1 MNGSSTVSE
10 RVFSKCGFVT
20 TGRRNRLSGKML
32 EATLFLNS
40 CSRVPWIWKEVAVQ
54 PTKKGRKVKKL
65 AENAEEVKEV

>member
-10 RVFSKCGFVT
+10 RVFSKCGFAT
-20 TGRRNRLSGKML
+20 TGGRNRLSGKML